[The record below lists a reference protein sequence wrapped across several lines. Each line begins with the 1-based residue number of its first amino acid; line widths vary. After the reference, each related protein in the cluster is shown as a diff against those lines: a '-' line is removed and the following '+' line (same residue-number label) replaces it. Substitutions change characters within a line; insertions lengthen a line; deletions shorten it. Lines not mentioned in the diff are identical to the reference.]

1 MAKHHNYL
9 CRLVKKS
16 AKEDRERYIQEV
28 CKDVEKAKEHNK
40 TRAVYEGIRK
50 ITGKYASQVK
60 SVKDDRRKI
69 LTYSVKVKK
78 RWQDYFDKLYNDRN
92 EVDEDYLETL
102 EESSNKDEGPPI
114 GRDEVEAAIKRLK
127 LRKAPGVDSITAEE
141 IVAATQGVGL
151 SVIHR
156 LCKRVWEEEELPT
169 EWKRSIIVPIHKKK
183 DKLDCSNIRNIFD
196 RLKLS
201 QDIHSRI
208 QQFAAVPQ

>member
-1 MAKHHNYL
+1 M
-9 CRLVKKS
+9 
-16 AKEDRERYIQEV
+16 
-28 CKDVEKAKEHNK
+28 
-40 TRAVYEGIRK
+40 
-50 ITGKYASQVK
+50 
-60 SVKDDRRKI
+60 
-69 LTYSVKVKK
+69 TYSVKVKK